1 MPRYRDMS
9 TLALAGRPPCDASVM
24 MENVTVVRQMI
35 EASWQPLLAAFQQV
49 FFFFVAG
56 QFAVRSLG
64 NCHHRLQPSP
74 YQSL

>member
-1 MPRYRDMS
+1 MPRYRDLS

-49 FFFFVAG
+49 FCF
-56 QFAVRSLG
+56 
-64 NCHHRLQPSP
+64 
-74 YQSL
+74 